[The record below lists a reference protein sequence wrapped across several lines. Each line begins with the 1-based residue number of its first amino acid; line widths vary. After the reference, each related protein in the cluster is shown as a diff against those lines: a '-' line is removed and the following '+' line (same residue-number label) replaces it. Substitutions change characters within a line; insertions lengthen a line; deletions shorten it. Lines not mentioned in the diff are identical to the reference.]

1 MGDTEV
7 WNESDQ
13 YVYYIDRG
21 GASHVSMESFGNS
34 EQKVQ
39 TLAIDD
45 LVMKYGLDR
54 VDFIKMDIEG
64 AEMNA
69 LKGAVQTISKFRPI
83 LAISIYH
90 QISDF
95 QDVPNFITRLCEDYI
110 YTLNHSTILTF
121 ETILFAVPKEKI
133 LSSELGTNHN

>member
-1 MGDTEV
+1 
-7 WNESDQ
+7 
-13 YVYYIDRG
+13 
-21 GASHVSMESFGNS
+21 MESFGNS